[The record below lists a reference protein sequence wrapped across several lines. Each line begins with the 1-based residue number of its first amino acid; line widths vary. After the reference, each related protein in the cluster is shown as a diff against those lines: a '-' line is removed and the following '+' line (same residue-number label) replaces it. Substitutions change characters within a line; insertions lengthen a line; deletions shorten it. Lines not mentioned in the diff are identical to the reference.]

1 MRTGWVSDDVMGHLL
16 AALSPPNRL
25 ACEVS
30 LRYGM
35 RIGDVL
41 ALKTDQLRKG
51 KLSYREQKTGKRR
64 VVSLSVKIRDIQ
76 LSQAGRVYVF
86 EHPTDPY
93 RHRTRQAVWKDLKR
107 IARIFRLGDV
117 SVHSC
122 RKGYAVRAYRQC
134 GDMQKVKRLLNHS
147 DEAVTMLY
155 AMADILSKRVEK
167 YFTKLS
173 QCTHKTITH
182 E

>member
-1 MRTGWVSDDVMGHLL
+1 MGHLL
-16 AALSPPNRL
+16 AALTPPNRL
-25 ACEVS
+25 ACEMS

-41 ALKTDQLRKG
+41 SLKTEQLRKG

-64 VVSLSVKIRDIQ
+64 VVNVSRKFRDIL

-86 EHPTDPY
+86 EHRTDPY

-107 IARIFRLGDV
+107 VARIFRLGDV

-122 RKGYAVRAYRQC
+122 RKGYAVRNYRQS
-134 GDMQKVKRLLNHS
+134 GDIEKVKRLLNHS

-155 AMADILSKRVEK
+155 AMADVLSKRVEK
-167 YFTKLS
+167 MFHGEMNF
-173 QCTHKTITH
+173 HKTIT
-182 E
+182 

>member
-1 MRTGWVSDDVMGHLL
+1 MRTGWIADDTMGHLL
-16 AALSPPNRL
+16 AALTPPNRL
-25 ACEVS
+25 ACEMS

-64 VVSLSVKIRDIQ
+64 VVNVSRKYRDIL
-76 LSQAGRVYVF
+76 LSQSGRVYVF
-86 EHPTDPY
+86 EHRTDPY
-93 RHRTRQAVWKDLKR
+93 RPRTRQAVWKDLKR
-107 IARIFRLGDV
+107 VARIFRLGDV

-122 RKGYAVRAYRQC
+122 RKSYAVRAYRQC
-134 GDMQKVKRLLNHS
+134 GDIEKVKRLLNHS

-155 AMADILSKRVEK
+155 AMADVLSKRVEK
-167 YFTKLS
+167 HFTKFS
-173 QCTHKTITH
+173 QKYHADNT
-182 E
+182 